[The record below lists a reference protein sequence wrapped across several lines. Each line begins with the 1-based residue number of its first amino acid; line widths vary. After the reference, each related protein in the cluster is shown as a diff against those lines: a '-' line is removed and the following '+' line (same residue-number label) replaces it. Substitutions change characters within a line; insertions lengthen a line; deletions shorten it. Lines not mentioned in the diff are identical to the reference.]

1 MTRDATTLPDPCTGA
16 EIARR
21 LRVSAEWWAHNRK
34 RLEAECGFPAP
45 LPGFKRPLKW
55 DPVRVEAW
63 IRSAAAAPRVEP
75 TAPPPAGTRGD
86 APPNAEDAAAEDADA
101 RARRER
107 LARNSERL
115 AGIAAE

>member
-1 MTRDATTLPDPCTGA
+1 MTHDASTLPDPCTGA

-63 IRSAAAAPRVEP
+63 IRSAAAPPRTEP
-75 TAPPPAGTRGD
+75 TAPPAARDEPL
-86 APPNAEDAAAEDADA
+86 AAEDADA

-115 AGIAAE
+115 AGLAAAE

>member
-1 MTRDATTLPDPCTGA
+1 MTQGATTLPDPCTGA

-34 RLEAECGFPAP
+34 RLETECGFPAP

-55 DPVRVEAW
+55 DPVRIEAW
-63 IRSAAAAPRVEP
+63 IRSAASDPPAAKASAATAAP
-75 TAPPPAGTRGD
+75 ADMD
-86 APPNAEDAAAEDADA
+86 ADDAED

-115 AGIAAE
+115 AGRAQDAVARDAAE

>member
-1 MTRDATTLPDPCTGA
+1 MTLPDPCTGS

-34 RLEAECGFPAP
+34 RLESECGFPPP
-45 LPGFKRPLKW
+45 LPVFKRPLKW

-63 IRSAAAAPRVEP
+63 IRSAAAATPA
-75 TAPPPAGTRGD
+75 APAPAPAPQETGD
-86 APPNAEDAAAEDADA
+86 DAGA
-101 RARRER
+101 RARGER

-115 AGIAAE
+115 AGRAAE